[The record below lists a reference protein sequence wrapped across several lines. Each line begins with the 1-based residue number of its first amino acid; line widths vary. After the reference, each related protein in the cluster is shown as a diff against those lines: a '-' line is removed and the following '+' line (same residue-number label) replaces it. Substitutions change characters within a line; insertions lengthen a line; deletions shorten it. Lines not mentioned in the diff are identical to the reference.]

1 MIPLQKNSRFIQG
14 VFVPKNENKYVGKK
28 PIIYRSSYELKFF
41 RFCDDNPN
49 VSRWASESIK
59 IPYFHPFEKS
69 VRQYHVDL
77 NMVIKEG
84 EAYKKYLV
92 EIKPEK
98 QTRKPD
104 FTNSKCRKAT
114 MLYEQMTYV
123 TNCAKWEAAKKFAKM
138 HDMQFIILTEKNLK
152 INPSKK

>member
-1 MIPLQKNSRFIQG
+1 MIPLQKNSKFIQG
-14 VFVPKNENKYVGKK
+14 IFVPKNENKYVGKK
-28 PIIYRSSYELKFF
+28 PILYRSSYELKFF

-59 IPYFHPFEKS
+59 IAYFHPFEKC

-84 EAYKKYLV
+84 EVYKKYLV

>member
-14 VFVPKNENKYVGKK
+14 VYVPKNTDKYVGKN

-49 VSRWASESIK
+49 VTRWASESVK
-59 IPYFHPFEKS
+59 SPYFHPFAKTN
-69 VRQYHVDL
+69 RMYYVDL

-84 EAYKKYLV
+84 EIYKKYLV

-98 QTRKPD
+98 QTHKPD
-104 FTNSKCRKAT
+104 FTNSKCRKST
-114 MLYEQMTYV
+114 IFYEQMTYV
-123 TNCAKWEAAKKFAKM
+123 TNCAKWDAARAFASS
-138 HDMQFIILTEKNLK
+138 HDMQFLIITEKDLK

>member
-59 IPYFHPFEKS
+59 IPYFHPFEKTT
-69 VRQYHVDL
+69 RLYHVDL

-84 EAYKKYLV
+84 EVYKKYLV

-98 QTRKPD
+98 QTRKPN
-104 FTNSKCRKAT
+104 FENRKCRKAT
-114 MLYEQMTYV
+114 ILYEQMTYI
-123 TNCAKWEAAKKFAKM
+123 TNCFKWEAAKNFAKKN
-138 HDMQFIILTEKNLK
+138 DMEFIILTEKNLK
-152 INPSKK
+152 INPVKK

>member
-41 RFCDDNPN
+41 RFCDDNTN

-69 VRQYHVDL
+69 IRLYHVDL

-84 EAYKKYLV
+84 DVYKKYLV

-104 FTNSKCRKAT
+104 FSNSKCRKAT

-123 TNCAKWEAAKKFAKM
+123 TNCAKWEAAKDFAKKY
-138 HDMQFIILTEKNLK
+138 DMEFLILTEKNLK
-152 INPSKK
+152 INPCKK